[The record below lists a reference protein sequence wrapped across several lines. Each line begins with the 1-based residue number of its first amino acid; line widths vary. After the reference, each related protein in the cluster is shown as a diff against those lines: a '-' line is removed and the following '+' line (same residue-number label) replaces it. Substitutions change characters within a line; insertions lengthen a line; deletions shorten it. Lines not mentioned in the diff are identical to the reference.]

1 MLAYLTNLVMFS
13 TDPAAV
19 AALGDAAAQQLL
31 DGMSPSVAALLRAVA
46 PDCRRMVL
54 VCRSVART
62 VIVYSLYI
70 WTIQVLR
77 NLFLRHFIAMGSA
90 LRMT

>member
-31 DGMSPSVAALLRAVA
+31 DGMSPSVAALLRAGRSP
-46 PDCRRMVL
+46 PDIPACSTL
-54 VCRSVART
+54 VRSQQD
-62 VIVYSLYI
+62 S
-70 WTIQVLR
+70 
-77 NLFLRHFIAMGSA
+77 
-90 LRMT
+90 

>member
-62 VIVYSLYI
+62 LTVRYMDYNTGTVHRYYIQYSGMDGIY
-70 WTIQVLR
+70 
-77 NLFLRHFIAMGSA
+77 
-90 LRMT
+90 

>member
-19 AALGDAAAQQLL
+19 SALEDAAAQQLL

-54 VCRSVART
+54 VCRSVI
-62 VIVYSLYI
+62 VIR
-70 WTIQVLR
+70 TIQVLR
-77 NLFLRHFIAMGSA
+77 DPFYRQCVVL
-90 LRMT
+90 

>member
-54 VCRSVART
+54 VCRPVAT

-70 WTIQVLR
+70 WTIRVLR

-90 LRMT
+90 FRMT

>member
-62 VIVYSLYI
+62 VIVIYYMDCNNSPHRYYIQYSGMDGIY
-70 WTIQVLR
+70 
-77 NLFLRHFIAMGSA
+77 
-90 LRMT
+90 

>member
-62 VIVYSLYI
+62 VIVI
-70 WTIQVLR
+70 RTIQVLR
-77 NLFLRHFIAMGSA
+77 DPFYRHFRPVCSA
-90 LRMT
+90 LRTT